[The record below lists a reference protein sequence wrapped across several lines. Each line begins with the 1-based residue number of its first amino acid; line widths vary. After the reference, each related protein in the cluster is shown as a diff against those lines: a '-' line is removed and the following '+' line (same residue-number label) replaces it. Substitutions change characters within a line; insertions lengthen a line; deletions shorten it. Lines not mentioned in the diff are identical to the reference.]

1 MSEEKVLKAFA
12 NRRRLAI
19 LKLLKM
25 EKELV
30 VDTIAKKI
38 HLSFKSTSHH
48 LRLLTAL
55 DILDRDQ
62 RSINVFYR
70 LSKEMPLLARH
81 ILNHLDQT

>member
-1 MSEEKVLKAFA
+1 MSEENILKAFA

-19 LKLLKM
+19 LKLLKT

-30 VDTIAKKI
+30 VDAIAKKI
-38 HLSFKSTSHH
+38 RLSFKSTSHH

-55 DILDRDQ
+55 DILERDQ

-70 LSKEMPLLARH
+70 LSKDMPTFARYILL
-81 ILNHLDQT
+81 HLSHD